1 MLQAL
6 FGVAERS
13 LISVPGVDA
22 QLRESIAQHMAFV
35 HLSVA
40 EESKRYVYLCLVKM
54 CLWILPAAGLL

>member
-1 MLQAL
+1 MQAL

-13 LISVPGVDA
+13 LMEVRNVDA

-40 EESKRYVYLCLVKM
+40 EESKR
-54 CLWILPAAGLL
+54 